1 MELVNTFLFMGTQSG
16 QGAANPIGTFL
27 PIVLI
32 FGVMYFFM
40 IRPQMKKQKE
50 HQSML
55 SSLEK
60 GDKIVTSGGIFGK
73 IVGVKDNA
81 FIVEIGK
88 DNRVDVLKSAISQ
101 KLEN

>member
-1 MELVNTFLFMGTQSG
+1 MELLSTFLFMGAQQG
-16 QGAANPIGTFL
+16 QDANPIGTFL

-60 GDKIVTSGGIFGK
+60 GDKIVTSGGIFAK
-73 IVGVKDNA
+73 IVSIKENA
-81 FIVEIGK
+81 LTVEIGK
-88 DNRVDVLKSAISQ
+88 DYKVDILKSAVSQ
-101 KLEN
+101 KLEK

>member
-1 MELVNTFLFMGTQSG
+1 MGTQPG

-50 HQSML
+50 HTNML
-55 SSLEK
+55 ASLEK

-73 IVGVKDNA
+73 IVGVKENA
-81 FIVEIGK
+81 FTIEIGK
-88 DNRVDVLKSAISQ
+88 DNKIDILKSAVSQ
-101 KLEN
+101 KLES

>member
-1 MELVNTFLFMGTQSG
+1 MGTQAG
-16 QGAANPIGTFL
+16 QGGNTIGTFL

-40 IRPQMKKQKE
+40 IRPQMKKQKD
-50 HQSML
+50 HQNML

-81 FIVEIGK
+81 FTVEIGK
-88 DNRVDVLKSAISQ
+88 DNKIDILKTAVTQ
-101 KLEN
+101 KLEK